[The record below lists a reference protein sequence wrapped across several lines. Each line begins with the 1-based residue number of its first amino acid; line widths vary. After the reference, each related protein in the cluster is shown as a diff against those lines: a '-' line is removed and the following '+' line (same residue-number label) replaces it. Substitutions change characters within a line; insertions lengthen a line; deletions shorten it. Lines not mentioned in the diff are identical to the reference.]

1 MNPLHEQLAKLSPE
15 QRALFEQK
23 LKERGLNVPGQN
35 RIPARSQDGAL
46 PLSFAQERLWFVQ
59 QFDPENTAY
68 NVSSALRLRGTLDQE
83 ALHRAL
89 SGILTRHE
97 SLRTSFHKNEHGQPE
112 IRVHESD
119 RAALAFIEL
128 AGTSDEESEAL
139 EKISTLVAK
148 PFDLTTPP
156 LQFCLFHLADDDHI
170 LALVTHHLVCD
181 RWSVMVFMRELAQLY
196 LAGASTLPPLP
207 IQYPDWALWQRDQ
220 LASKTGETQL
230 EYWKERLAD
239 QPAPLELPT
248 RSSQNNA
255 THQGAH
261 HPLRFGPELSAR
273 IRELALKHEV
283 SLFTFLLTAF
293 KALLNRYT
301 GSEDIVVG
309 SEVANR
315 DRPETA
321 GLIGLLVNTLVL
333 RTKVSPSIPFNE
345 LLSQVQET
353 VKGGLSHQ
361 DLPFE
366 KLVEA
371 LNPDRQLDQLTPLFQ
386 VKFDLQQVAVDHS
399 SLGDLTLEHFP
410 IPETQTKYDLR
421 FNLQEG
427 GDDIFGQIEY
437 RTDRFEQATITRL
450 GQHFI
455 NLLQQLI
462 TQGDQPLN
470 FLKILSPTESTA
482 LLTQSQGRKVPP
494 SEKTLHLLFEEQVRK
509 TPQALAIYD
518 QEHTVTYQELDQRAE
533 DFAKKIRAL
542 KLPPESRIGVCLP
555 KSSDLIASLFGIL
568 KADAAYVA
576 LDPDYPSERLLAIT
590 SDAKCAAIFQ
600 LGSDGIELVSEEID
614 LEENNSDLP
623 PHRQLAY
630 LIYTSGSTGRPKG
643 VAIEHQAAAT
653 MVRWAHNRFS
663 NNELA
668 GVLASTSICFDLS
681 VFEIFVPLTAGGA
694 VVLAQNLLAFPR
706 LPARQAV
713 TLINTVPSLLRK
725 LLHDAELPSTVHT
738 INLAGEALLPDLVE
752 QLFQL
757 GIQRV
762 DNLYGPSEDTTYSTW
777 VTMKPDHFDP
787 RSERVTIG
795 TPIDNTI
802 ALVLD
807 KEKELQPVGLPG
819 ELYLG
824 GDGLAR
830 GYLDRPELTESSFLK
845 NPFGAEPPRLYCTGD
860 KVRWLE
866 NGELEFLGR
875 IDQQFKIRGF
885 RIEAGE
891 IEIALRAHP
900 QITEALVMPHRID
913 TETVLLAYYVPQTSD
928 ASPVISDLRA
938 HLGERLPSAMVPS
951 LWHELEEIPRLPNGK
966 LNRKELPEPQQQAAS
981 TSYAP
986 AESDSEKAL
995 TEIWQDLL
1003 PPERIGIHDN
1013 FFDLG
1018 GHSLLAIQLTTRI
1031 EQKFQMPLPLREL
1044 FLHPTIAQVASLLE
1058 KNSPESLPKREFSQ
1072 ITPEPARQHEPFPLT
1087 DIQQAYWLGR
1097 SGAFELG
1104 NIGTHG
1110 YREIDVTGVEHS
1122 VIENAFNTL
1131 IQRHGMLR
1139 MIVQDDGQQ
1148 RILENTPHYQITLS
1162 ETNSEARRKE
1172 LSHQVFIPNTWPL
1185 FHLEAIRLSPE
1196 KTRYL
1201 VSFDVLLGDA
1211 WSLQVLGREM
1221 GQLIMG
1227 LPLEPL
1233 TLTFRDYV
1241 LAEKQEHEGESAQK
1255 AWTYWTEKIPQLPL
1269 APELPLIKNPREVEH
1284 PTVTRRS
1291 FKLSSKQWQEL
1302 QAQGKRSQITPSAL
1316 VLTAFSEVLGTWS
1329 RSRQF
1334 TLNLTL
1340 FNRPPAHPEID
1351 ALVGDFTSST
1361 LLACD
1366 PGKATDFA
1374 SSAQD
1379 LQQNL
1384 WEVLEHRAVS
1394 GVQIIRELA
1403 RQRQS
1408 AGEALMPVVFTSTLG
1423 QITATSPDQNWDADV
1438 IYAVS
1443 QTSQVYFDHQ
1453 VSEINGELI
1462 LNWDVIEEIWP
1473 KGVIDEMFTTYKQLL
1488 NQLASSEQAWS
1499 NKQSLTPFAPYEKL
1513 NLTPS
1518 PDFKENDL
1526 LHTLF
1531 FDQVVSQ
1538 PDLPALITDEETL
1551 SYREVAQQALHL
1563 AKELDAHSIQQ
1574 GDLVA
1579 ICAPRSWQQVVAC
1592 LAILTAGAAYVPIN
1606 SNLPQK
1612 RRHQLL
1618 ADSGSRLVITIPG
1631 GPNDWPSTIIQ
1642 LEISRRDVNAEYLQ
1656 PPTPKAQQSDLAY
1669 LIYTSGSTGTP
1680 KGVMIDHRGA
1690 VNTILDL
1697 NKRLHLSS
1705 RERLFAISS
1714 LSFDLSVYDIFGT
1727 LASGAA
1733 LVIGTNSERAD
1744 DPAYWC
1750 DLSEKHNV
1758 SVWNSVP
1765 AIAQLLASELELKK
1779 QSLPKLRAFLLS
1791 GDWIPLTLPDALHRQ
1806 FPNAK
1811 SYSLGGATEAS
1822 IWSII
1827 HPIEDLNP
1835 AWPSIPYGLPLTG
1848 QTWYVLDENLQ
1859 PCPPWVAG
1867 ELYIGGIGVALGYW
1881 QRPDLTAQKFIPDPF
1896 FPSETAHLY
1905 RTGDWGRLRP
1915 HRNGELCLEFLGR
1928 EDSQVKIN
1936 GFRIELG
1943 EIESALQRHP
1953 ALSQA
1958 AVTVQGTPPELA
1970 AYVVPNKQTLT
1981 KLEEKATQPELSSNL
1996 SILLPAPK
2004 VQTLF
2009 KRQSHRQFLDQALS
2023 LVEISELLSVA
2034 SAHSVQGADFPKYQY
2049 PSAGSLY
2056 AIDLYLIVKPDR
2068 VSDLAAGCYRYLP
2081 HQHHLQGLETNSI
2094 SKKVKLSPK
2103 NQPIADQSAFTLY
2116 LIADFARVE
2125 SSYPNRAR
2133 DFCHLEAGYLGQAL
2147 MEKAPHQNLGL
2158 CPINESTFDTL
2169 PSQLGLN
2176 EDHHC
2181 LHAFLGGQ
2189 IEPSWSERWI
2199 APEQKNGDSLIEKLT
2214 GYLAQELPAY
2224 MVPRQFQILTTIPL
2238 SANGKINHKALPRI
2252 TTNPES
2258 GNSSYQAPTTSLER
2272 KIIVIWE
2279 DLLQVQQV
2287 GLLDNFFQLGGSSLQ
2302 AIQLLGRLRQEGYPD
2317 LTIAQLFESLTP
2329 ASQAELLLSLNSAS
2343 DEISSIKKVEREK
2356 EQSLSDQEV
2365 EAQLRALLE
2374 EKS

>member
-35 RIPARSQDGAL
+35 RIPARSQEGAL

-59 QFDPENTAY
+59 QFDPQNTAY

-170 LALVTHHLVCD
+170 LAFVTHHLVCD

-321 GLIGLLVNTLVL
+321 SLIGLLVNTLVL

-494 SEKTLHLLFEEQVRK
+494 SENTLHLLFEEQVRK

-777 VTMKPDHFDP
+777 VTMKPDHFNP

-802 ALVLD
+802 ALVLNG
-807 KEKELQPVGLPG
+807 EKELQPVGLPG
-819 ELYLG
+819 ELHLG

-830 GYLDRPELTESSFLK
+830 GYLDRPELTEISFLK

-986 AESDSEKAL
+986 AESNSEKAL

-1031 EQKFQMPLPLREL
+1031 EQKFQTPLPLREL

-1058 KNSPESLPKREFSQ
+1058 KNSPESLPQREFSQ

-1162 ETNSEARRKE
+1162 ETNPEARREE

-1241 LAEKQEHEGESAQK
+1241 LAEKQGREGESAQR

-1269 APELPLIKNPREVEH
+1269 APELPLIKNPREIEH

-1291 FKLSSKQWQEL
+1291 FKLSSKQWQKL

-1316 VLTAFSEVLGTWS
+1316 VLTAFSEMLGTWS

-1394 GVQIIRELA
+1394 GVQVIRELA
-1403 RQRQS
+1403 RQRRGN
-1408 AGEALMPVVFTSTLG
+1408 GEALMPVVFTSTLG
-1423 QITATSPDQNWDADV
+1423 QISGSSPPREWEAEV
-1438 IYAVS
+1438 IHGVS
-1443 QTSQVYFDHQ
+1443 QTSQVYLDHQ
-1453 VSEINGELI
+1453 VSEIEGELV
-1462 LNWDVIEEIWP
+1462 LNWDVIEELWP
-1473 KGVIDEMFTTYKQLL
+1473 AGVLDEMFRAYQSLL
-1488 NQLASSEQAWS
+1488 DELSESSTAWETRPSLASPEPYCSLNSGGAMPTESHLLHSPFFEQAS
-1499 NKQSLTPFAPYEKL
+1499 QFPDAPAI
-1513 NLTPS
+1513 
-1518 PDFKENDL
+1518 F
-1526 LHTLF
+1526 
-1531 FDQVVSQ
+1531 
-1538 PDLPALITDEETL
+1538 TDDETL
-1551 SYREVAQQALHL
+1551 TYAELSQRALAL
-1563 AKELDAHSIQQ
+1563 AKILIDLGVQRNE
-1574 GDLVA
+1574 LVA
-1579 ICAPRSWQQVVAC
+1579 ISAPRGWEQIVAC
-1592 LAILTAGAAYVPIN
+1592 LGILASGAAYVPIN
-1606 SNLPQK
+1606 PSLPQT
-1612 RRHQLL
+1612 RRHELI
-1618 ADSGSRLVITIPG
+1618 ADTKTKIVLTLPD
-1631 GPNDWPSTIIQ
+1631 GPDDWPGEIQ
-1642 LEISRRDVNAEYLQ
+1642 QITLSRTPLPEEELKFVGPLQ
-1656 PPTPKAQQSDLAY
+1656 QESDLAY
-1669 LIYTSGSTGTP
+1669 VIYTSGSTGMP

-1690 VNTILDL
+1690 SNTILDL
-1697 NKRLHLSS
+1697 NERVRLTAQD
-1705 RERLFAISS
+1705 RIFAISS

-1727 LASGAA
+1727 LTAGAA
-1733 LVIGTNSERAD
+1733 LVMGTNRERSE
-1744 DPAYWC
+1744 DPAYWRALV
-1750 DLSEKHNV
+1750 DQHQVTL
-1758 SVWNSVP
+1758 WNSVP
-1765 AIAQLLASELELKK
+1765 ALAQLLASEGSPSEN
-1779 QSLPKLRAFLLS
+1779 LRTFLLS
-1791 GDWIPLTLPDALHRQ
+1791 GDWIPLSLPDALRKQ
-1806 FPNAK
+1806 FPKAELL
-1811 SYSLGGATEAS
+1811 SLGGATEAS

-1827 HPIEDLNP
+1827 HPITQLSPE
-1835 AWPSIPYGLPLTG
+1835 WPSVPYGRPLRH
-1848 QTWYVLDENLQ
+1848 QSWLVLDENLQ
-1859 PCPPWVAG
+1859 PCPPWVPG
-1867 ELYIGGIGVALGYW
+1867 KLYIGGIGVALGYW
-1881 QRPDLTAQKFIPDPF
+1881 NRPELTASQFIPDF
-1896 FPSETAHLY
+1896 SSSVKNATLY
-1905 RTGDWGRLRP
+1905 CTGDWGRLRP
-1915 HRNGELCLEFLGR
+1915 AHDRKLSLEFLGR
-1928 EDSQVKIN
+1928 QDSQVKIN
-1936 GFRIELG
+1936 GYRIELG
-1943 EIESALQRHP
+1943 EIEAALQKHSAL
-1953 ALSQA
+1953 AQA
-1958 AVTVQGTPPELA
+1958 AVTIQGSPPELIA
-1970 AYVVPNKQTLT
+1970 HLVPDQGLIAEKTIS
-1981 KLEEKATQPELSSNL
+1981 KLDAKTTSSSEAGSAKAIP
-1996 SILLPAPK
+1996 LPPHSGLEGIF
-2004 VQTLF
+2004 Q
-2009 KRQSHRQFLDQALS
+2009 RQSHRRFLGQTVTLGALAK
-2023 LVEISELLSVA
+2023 LLS
-2034 SAHSVQGADFPKYQY
+2034 SAQAHVIEGAALPKRRY

-2056 AIDLYLIVKPDR
+2056 SVDLYLKVIEERVKGL
-2068 VSDLAAGCYRYLP
+2068 SAGIYRYHSSQ
-2081 HQHHLQGLETNSI
+2081 HQLE
-2094 SKKVKLSPK
+2094 
-2103 NQPIADQSAFTLY
+2103 PIADDLAQEKIFEINQTIAEQSAFCLF
-2116 LIADFARVE
+2116 LVADLAPITAVYGE
-2125 SSYPNRAR
+2125 RAR
-2133 DFCHLEAGYLGQAL
+2133 DFAHLEAGYLAQLL
-2147 MEKAPHQNLGL
+2147 MEQASQHELGL
-2158 CPINESTFDTL
+2158 CPVNEAGFSEI
-2169 PSQLGLN
+2169 PSALN
-2176 EDHHC
+2176 LRESHLC
-2181 LHAFLGGQ
+2181 LHALLGGM
-2189 IEPSWSERWI
+2189 IEPSWTERWVS
-2199 APEQKNGDSLIEKLT
+2199 PQETNSQSLLERIEAD
-2214 GYLAQELPAY
+2214 LAKQLPSY
-2224 MVPRQFQILTTIPL
+2224 MVPRRFQILHSLPL
-2238 SANGKINHKALPRI
+2238 SANGKIDRDALPELEAPKE
-2252 TTNPES
+2252 TTFV
-2258 GNSSYQAPTTSLER
+2258 APRTNLE
-2272 KIIVIWE
+2272 KTVTGIWQ
-2279 DLLQVQQV
+2279 DLLELPQV
-2287 GLLDNFFQLGGSSLQ
+2287 GLNDHFFQLGGNSLQ
-2302 AIQLLGRLRQEGYPD
+2302 AIQLLGKLRQEGYPS
-2317 LTIAQLFESLTP
+2317 LTIAQLFGALTP
-2329 ASQAELLLSLNSAS
+2329 SAQVKLLQELPSAEEEAIPTVSRSEDEERS
-2343 DEISSIKKVEREK
+2343 D
-2356 EQSLSDQEV
+2356 DEV
-2365 EAQLRALLE
+2365 EAQLRKLL
-2374 EKS
+2374 SDQSS